1 MHFLLSGL
9 SLVLIDLLLAGDN
22 ALVIALAVRSLPQ
35 HERRIGLIG
44 GASAA
49 VVLRVALTAVAARL
63 LTVPYLQIAGGLLI
77 LWIALKVLIDA
88 STPPDQ
94 ALAPKRFWQAIWYIV
109 VADLTMSTDNVLA
122 IAGASQ
128 GNFWLI
134 AFGLAVSIPFVVLSS
149 NLLSKLMDRFP
160 ALIYLGAGILGQ
172 GGRRYDS
179 HRPPRDASLAPGGC
193 GPLCGGGGTGDCGDR
208 DREVGLRGGSPA
220 SERTIFP
227 SEAGTEKTGRG
238 RQPDV
243 PETSSFKARM
253 GQVANGG
260 RRVGEPA

>member
-22 ALVIALAVRSLPQ
+22 ALVIALAVRSLPRHQ
-35 HERRIGLIG
+35 RRIGLIG

-63 LTVPYLQIAGGLLI
+63 LTVPYLQLAGGLLI

-88 STPPDQ
+88 STPPDP
-94 ALAPKRFWQAIWYIV
+94 ALAPKRFLQAIWYIV

-122 IAGASQ
+122 IAGASK

-134 AFGLAVSIPFVVLSS
+134 AFGLVVSIPFVVLSS

-160 ALIYLGAGILGQ
+160 ALIYLGAGILGRV
-172 GGRRYDS
+172 GGEMILTDPLVMRLWRPADVVRYALEVALAIAVIGIGKIVCEAGRR
-179 HRPPRDASLAPGGC
+179 RAGATTAP
-193 GPLCGGGGTGDCGDR
+193 
-208 DREVGLRGGSPA
+208 
-220 SERTIFP
+220 
-227 SEAGTEKTGRG
+227 
-238 RQPDV
+238 
-243 PETSSFKARM
+243 
-253 GQVANGG
+253 
-260 RRVGEPA
+260 